1 MIVGLEFGFYVP
13 ALIPV
18 EHRTPGDDR
27 ILQVR
32 TRRAVDLDRLRE
44 SYLPELGE
52 TVVLEGGSDFQFRA
66 YCTLE
71 QWGQA
76 LHWAAL
82 DIDYINEK
90 NGAKTKYHD
99 TPLYNLFEKIWT
111 AALTSFPRGSVYER
125 EVLRNRHR

>member
-44 SYLPELGE
+44 SYLPDLGE
-52 TVVLEGGSDFQFRA
+52 TVVLKGGSDFQFRA

-71 QWGQA
+71 QWGLA
-76 LHWAAL
+76 LYWASL

-99 TPLYNLFEKIWT
+99 GPLYNLFEKIWT

-125 EVLRNRHR
+125 EVMKRRR